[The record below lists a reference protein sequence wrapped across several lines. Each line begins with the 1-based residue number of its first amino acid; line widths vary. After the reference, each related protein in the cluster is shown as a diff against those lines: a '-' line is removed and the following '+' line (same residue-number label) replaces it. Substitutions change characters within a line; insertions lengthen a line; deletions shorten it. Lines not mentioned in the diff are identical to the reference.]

1 MFLITNSK
9 MLFIETLHQDKIFKI
24 LILIHLIMKNNLI
37 MVFNKMK
44 YLSIRMIIIR
54 IMNKIKFKVFKKV
67 YFLPQV
73 QAENNKYL
81 AIKDIPYVLLNKITI
96 LMDKT
101 IVKIIN
107 IINFKIPQLYHLLI
121 NNFNKKH
128 RLNIVLNQGIKNH
141 L

>member
-1 MFLITNSK
+1 

-73 QAENNKYL
+73 
-81 AIKDIPYVLLNKITI
+81 
-96 LMDKT
+96 
-101 IVKIIN
+101 
-107 IINFKIPQLYHLLI
+107 
-121 NNFNKKH
+121 
-128 RLNIVLNQGIKNH
+128 
-141 L
+141 